1 MQWGRTWLDE
11 KLNRGN
17 LDDQLCAS
25 ICQEFA
31 EVHGVQFFD
40 TAEGYGGGTSEER
53 LRDVLVEPAKDQKQP
68 YPCIIATKFLP
79 TLARW
84 THGSF
89 ARALQGS
96 CKRLGVDA
104 IDIYFIHTPIHPLP
118 LEYWVHAACREA
130 KAGRI
135 REIGISNCNAQ
146 QVRRACAE
154 AQKHGLRI
162 AANQI
167 MFNLLCFQSPE
178 LQETLRAC
186 QENHVQIIAYAPI
199 GQGLLTQAL
208 TDEKFSR
215 IRLAKMT
222 RLAMD
227 ELHDLRG
234 VIEGLASKYGKSM
247 AQICLN
253 WTICHGAIP
262 LVGTRSMLQAQD
274 TAGCLGWR
282 LAAEDVEELDR
293 HALKRSTLSKPR
305 WKRVL
310 FVTFITLLVFS
321 YRVNRWADW
330 LRSKWHSLWSWR
342 GHRADCTVETSM
354 YICCLSLF
362 VQAAVATATPFITRA
377 ELKVVPGTVDIV
389 DFATGHPRLYVF
401 MSSLRWVST
410 AALCATGSGRPQ
422 SHRVGMSTSDTGCV
436 TWTSEVM
443 HLGTYFFI
451 VHFCLFL
458 CVSIRQLSNVSMM
471 DGIRTLSAFVRCFPS
486 SLLSAG
492 LRAQKQE
499 LFELGILGLHV
510 CGDLGDADA
519 AGRVLREW
527 LRLHPAEGLKG
538 DETLWQFIAGRP
550 HCHIDRVL
558 PHAGHGLRF
567 HSGGG
572 ALRVNIPSPSPVSL
586 RAREVDEEEVLFNF
600 NKKKKKGYDPNW
612 ERPFPRYIVGG
623 GIFLTIVGFFGGGPT
638 LAAVWGLCGAG
649 FGCLLEPWQTPD
661 GEISGLYFEEDDE

>member
-1 MQWGRTWLDE
+1 MAADGQDGHVQIGSLTLQQPLGIGTMQWGRTWLDQ

-25 ICQEFA
+25 ICQEFT

-68 YPCIIATKFLP
+68 HPCIIATKFLP

-89 ARALQGS
+89 ARALEGS
-96 CKRLGVDA
+96 CQRLGVDA

-118 LEYWVHAACREA
+118 LEHWVHAACREA

-222 RLAMD
+222 RIVMD

-234 VIEGLASKYGKSM
+234 VIERLASKYDKSM

-321 YRVNRWADW
+321 YRGEPLGRLAKIKMALPVVLA
-330 LRSKWHSLWSWR
+330 
-342 GHRADCTVETSM
+342 RASSRLSPRTRVQGAVPFRLCTVS
-354 YICCLSLF
+354 
-362 VQAAVATATPFITRA
+362 
-377 ELKVVPGTVDIV
+377 VP
-389 DFATGHPRLYVF
+389 A
-401 MSSLRWVST
+401 
-410 AALCATGSGRPQ
+410 
-422 SHRVGMSTSDTGCV
+422 
-436 TWTSEVM
+436 
-443 HLGTYFFI
+443 
-451 VHFCLFL
+451 
-458 CVSIRQLSNVSMM
+458 
-471 DGIRTLSAFVRCFPS
+471 
-486 SLLSAG
+486 
-492 LRAQKQE
+492 
-499 LFELGILGLHV
+499 
-510 CGDLGDADA
+510 
-519 AGRVLREW
+519 
-527 LRLHPAEGLKG
+527 
-538 DETLWQFIAGRP
+538 
-550 HCHIDRVL
+550 
-558 PHAGHGLRF
+558 
-567 HSGGG
+567 
-572 ALRVNIPSPSPVSL
+572 
-586 RAREVDEEEVLFNF
+586 
-600 NKKKKKGYDPNW
+600 
-612 ERPFPRYIVGG
+612 
-623 GIFLTIVGFFGGGPT
+623 
-638 LAAVWGLCGAG
+638 
-649 FGCLLEPWQTPD
+649 
-661 GEISGLYFEEDDE
+661 